1 MDVDQSAEQSG
12 SGIALDPEVAALC
25 TPFSSTDPCGPDL
38 DMEGDSDY
46 LNFFAGVEGVLPTT
60 FFSLDDGSPF
70 DRSTVDIKGQLDAI
84 KPLLA
89 RTRDIRL
96 LVLQA
101 RLLILNKD
109 LGGFARDFAGA
120 ACLIGKFWAALRRAP
135 RPGVR
140 GRPRAH

>member
-12 SGIALDPEVAALC
+12 SGIALDSLLAALC
-25 TPFSSTDPCGPDL
+25 TPFASPDPCCPDL

-46 LNFFAGVEGVLPTT
+46 LNFFAGVDGVLPTT
-60 FFSLDDGSPF
+60 FFSLEDGSPF

-109 LGGFARDFAGA
+109 LGGTALDLGARD
-120 ACLIGKFWAALRRAP
+120 RRLATLS
-135 RPGVR
+135 
-140 GRPRAH
+140 

>member
-12 SGIALDPEVAALC
+12 RGTAFEPEVAALW

-46 LNFFAGVEGVLPTT
+46 LNFFAGVDGVLPTT
-60 FFSLDDGSPF
+60 FFSLEDGSPF
-70 DRSTVDIKGQLDAI
+70 DRSTVNIKGQLDAV

-89 RTRDIRL
+89 RTRDIRV

-101 RLLILNKD
+101 RV
-109 LGGFARDFAGA
+109 
-120 ACLIGKFWAALRRAP
+120 P
-135 RPGVR
+135 
-140 GRPRAH
+140 